1 MQRYLIRLKDVDV
14 FLEGE
19 KILSKISWRLKP
31 GENWA
36 VIGPNGAGK
45 STFLK
50 LIRGDVWPWP
60 HKESIRTYDFG
71 GGPQE
76 TPIGIKRHMAFV
88 TPELQDAYTEHARD
102 MKTEE
107 VVYTGFLDTVWLYK
121 KPARAQIRH
130 AQNLMEFLGVK
141 DLRKRNFLELSRGE
155 ARKMLIARALVSDPA
170 ILILDE
176 FCNGLDARSRKNMLG
191 LLENVVR
198 NGTQIIY
205 ATHRSEE
212 FIPSISHVLFIK
224 GGRIEKQGEKGRV
237 LTGDNASALNSQLA
251 IQKNM
256 VRLGGNIGKA
266 KENQARLIEI
276 TGADVYLDG
285 TRVLQGIGWRVNKGE
300 HWAIIGENGA
310 GKSTLLKLISGD
322 LHPALGGEVR
332 MFERENP
339 ASIWDIKKKIGFIS
353 SDLQAGYPGYVTGRE
368 VVCSGLFSS
377 IGLYSCVRKDQE
389 EIVDGFITFFNLEK
403 LAGKPVCEMSYGEFR
418 KILIARAMV
427 NNPEILILDEPFS
440 GLDISTRKDVLDF
453 LDRVSRGTTV
463 ILVTHHLDELIPSLT
478 HVMLLAKG
486 KIVAQGEKKE
496 ILPRVLQK
504 LAG

>member
-1 MQRYLIRLKDVDV
+1 MQRYLIRIKDVDV
-14 FLEGE
+14 FLEGK

-60 HKESIRTYDFG
+60 HKGSMRAYDFG

-88 TPELQDAYTEHARD
+88 TPELQDAYTKHARD
-102 MKTEE
+102 MKAEE

-141 DLRKRNFLELSRGE
+141 DLRKRSFLELSRGE
-155 ARKMLIARALVSDPA
+155 ARKMLIARALVSGPV
-170 ILILDE
+170 ILMLDE
-176 FCNGLDARSRKNMLG
+176 FCNGLDARSRKNILVF
-191 LLENVVR
+191 LENVVR

-212 FIPSISHVLFIK
+212 FIPSISHVLSIK
-224 GGRIEKQGEKGRV
+224 GGRIEKQGGEGRV
-237 LTGDNASALNSQLA
+237 LSNDNAFALNNPLA
-251 IQKNM
+251 IEKSM

-276 TGADVYLDG
+276 TDADVYLDG
-285 TRVLQGIGWRVNKGE
+285 TRVLQGIDWRVYKGE

-322 LHPALGGEVR
+322 LHPVLGGEVR

-339 ASIWDIKKKIGFIS
+339 VSIWDIKKKIGFIS
-353 SDLQAGYPGYVTGRE
+353 PDLQASYPGYVTGRE

-377 IGLYSCVRKDQE
+377 MGLYSCVRKDQK
-389 EIVDGFITFFNLEK
+389 EIVDGFITLFNLEK
-403 LAGKPVCEMSYGEFR
+403 LVGKPVYEMSYGEFR

-440 GLDISTRKDVLDF
+440 GLDISTRKDVLGF
-453 LDRVSRGTTV
+453 LDRVSRWTTV

-486 KIVAQGEKKE
+486 KIVAQGEKRE